1 MGLDKK
7 PTPPPKRVR
16 ENRPRDFITPKDSPE
31 VKADMTGEDEASR
44 SENES
49 SQPQEAE
56 TPVREETAVEEDKVR
71 QGIDTVTVFVHTD
84 LKVENISNSNQPPVP
99 GAEVVVSVTSLGFT
113 GCEVLHVFLCRL

>member
-16 ENRPRDFITPKDSPE
+16 DNRPRDVISPKDSPDE
-31 VKADMTGEDEASR
+31 VKTEMTGEDGASH

-71 QGIDTVTVFVHTD
+71 QGMTQTQC
-84 LKVENISNSNQPPVP
+84 L
-99 GAEVVVSVTSLGFT
+99 FT
-113 GCEVLHVFLCRL
+113 LT